1 MAVQCKCWK
10 RYVENHIVLQLKA
23 DKQLHS
29 CCDAW
34 VVTTSNFTRQLRR
47 RGSLKYRR
55 GNLSYLK
62 SIKKRMYSH
71 L

>member
-10 RYVENHIVLQLKA
+10 RDVENHIELQLKA
-23 DKQLHS
+23 GKQLHS
-29 CCDAW
+29 CCVAW

-47 RGSLKYRR
+47 RV
-55 GNLSYLK
+55 LSYLK
-62 SIKKRMYSH
+62 SIQKRMYSH

>member
-1 MAVQCKCWK
+1 M
-10 RYVENHIVLQLKA
+10 VLQLKA